1 MFNWMLFVN
10 VAFVIAIVVGLYY
23 SQSPEALVMI
33 VAIASL
39 LIYGTGRYWRNA
51 EGFLMRRS

>member
-23 SQSPEALVMI
+23 SQSPEALIMI

-39 LIYGTGRYWRNA
+39 LIYGTGRYWRNPHH
-51 EGFLMRRS
+51 